1 MTHEAHETRDA
12 VHDASNAIR
21 RIKPLILRLYDLIVD
36 GIIIGSVLLMLVAL
50 LFSFFDVLDV
60 TAHIA
65 VHLHSLASNEE
76 TFRSLVANVLDIFII
91 VELFATFTGY
101 ARTRHIKLSPL
112 LDVTIVFALREILIK
127 LYANAFAVRDL
138 VGLCLVVIILVMA
151 RSLSV
156 NFSPLKWRGAS
167 GDAPDAKPAEKT
179 TGSP

>member
-1 MTHEAHETRDA
+1 MKHEHHESRDA
-12 VHDASNAIR
+12 VNDASDAIR

-36 GIIIGSVLLMLVAL
+36 SIIIGSVLLMLVAL

-65 VHLHSLASNEE
+65 VHMRPLNTDEE
-76 TFRSLVANVLDIFII
+76 TFRSLVSNVLDIFII
-91 VELFATFTGY
+91 IELFATFTGY

-127 LYANAFAVRDL
+127 LYADSFAVRDL
-138 VGLCLVVIILVMA
+138 IGLCLVVIILVMA

-156 NFSPLKWRGAS
+156 NFSPLKRRGTAGNS
-167 GDAPDAKPAEKT
+167 PDGKAAEEKT
-179 TGSP
+179 G